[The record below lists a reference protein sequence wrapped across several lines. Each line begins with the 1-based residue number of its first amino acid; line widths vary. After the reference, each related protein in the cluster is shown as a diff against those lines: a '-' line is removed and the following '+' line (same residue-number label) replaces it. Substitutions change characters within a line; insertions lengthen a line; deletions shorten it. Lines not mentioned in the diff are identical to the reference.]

1 MKEGDRSKKVYYSS
15 QNDSGWNIKKIEFQ
29 DKLNELK
36 NIKGD
41 LYKQKEAVNQLRRNI
56 PYSEVQSN
64 EELSIL
70 LNISKEEI
78 ASLKKII
85 MSDRDKYREMEK
97 ELGNCKEYCK
107 ELECKNRIANTY
119 LIEKDRVLSRYL
131 CEMLILKQEVEK
143 LINPSSAL
151 CKNISN
157 SLNLLYSVEKQNI
170 PIPIEQKPEENA
182 LIINRSQQFYENEIS
197 RLQKQLSETQELYR
211 LTNMQLKELIEKNNR
226 NDGEFLI
233 VKSKLRDTRSE
244 FSQIS
249 SQIIR
254 NSSDRDFQSKSLIVE
269 LEELKKKK
277 DEQDTELAKIEQRY
291 KNSLSELEADLAK
304 SREKTLEL
312 IDSKTKLENDIIGIK
327 AEKKELLAQIQF
339 KELKISDLNSN
350 VQNST
355 HELNMLKNFVKSKSN
370 IDSVD
375 IKQKNK
381 YENAIFGL
389 SRENEELKERIEIY
403 ESERL
408 KLQSENRNNSKTIVQ
423 QLSNIILS
431 RDYSGNVESKDLT
444 KNLSRILVEN
454 RMIFEVIYI

>member
-1 MKEGDRSKKVYYSS
+1 M
-15 QNDSGWNIKKIEFQ
+15 
-29 DKLNELK
+29 
-36 NIKGD
+36 
-41 LYKQKEAVNQLRRNI
+41 
-56 PYSEVQSN
+56 
-64 EELSIL
+64 IL
-70 LNISKEEI
+70 
-78 ASLKKII
+78 
-85 MSDRDKYREMEK
+85 
-97 ELGNCKEYCK
+97 C
-107 ELECKNRIANTY
+107 
-119 LIEKDRVLSRYL
+119 
-131 CEMLILKQEVEK
+131 
-143 LINPSSAL
+143 
-151 CKNISN
+151 
-157 SLNLLYSVEKQNI
+157 
-170 PIPIEQKPEENA
+170 
-182 LIINRSQQFYENEIS
+182 
-197 RLQKQLSETQELYR
+197 
-211 LTNMQLKELIEKNNR
+211 
-226 NDGEFLI
+226 
-233 VKSKLRDTRSE
+233 
-244 FSQIS
+244 
-249 SQIIR
+249 
-254 NSSDRDFQSKSLIVE
+254 
-269 LEELKKKK
+269 
-277 DEQDTELAKIEQRY
+277 RY

>member
-1 MKEGDRSKKVYYSS
+1 MRT
-15 QNDSGWNIKKIEFQ
+15 
-29 DKLNELK
+29 
-36 NIKGD
+36 
-41 LYKQKEAVNQLRRNI
+41 
-56 PYSEVQSN
+56 
-64 EELSIL
+64 L
-70 LNISKEEI
+70 LNAE
-78 ASLKKII
+78 
-85 MSDRDKYREMEK
+85 
-97 ELGNCKEYCK
+97 
-107 ELECKNRIANTY
+107 
-119 LIEKDRVLSRYL
+119 
-131 CEMLILKQEVEK
+131 
-143 LINPSSAL
+143 
-151 CKNISN
+151 
-157 SLNLLYSVEKQNI
+157 
-170 PIPIEQKPEENA
+170 
-182 LIINRSQQFYENEIS
+182 
-197 RLQKQLSETQELYR
+197 
-211 LTNMQLKELIEKNNR
+211 QLKELIEKNNR